1 MVGEEKDVAVEE
13 GNERGRETG
22 VRIRGESK
30 ERGKGQSGRLEAE
43 GVKEGVE
50 AAAARG
56 GGGGGG
62 DDGCSGEKGVAWLSR
77 RG

>member
-1 MVGEEKDVAVEE
+1 MVGEEKEEAAEE
-13 GNERGRETG
+13 GNDRGRETS

-50 AAAARG
+50 AAARG
-56 GGGGGG
+56 GGGGGD